1 MAPDATTLR
10 PIDCARSQG
19 HTPPWSRAIRISR
32 PPRSC
37 VRGSCPRRS
46 VAVPGSPRTATS
58 AARGPDPPT
67 ECESFLS
74 AKGTTTQGGTAMLV
88 LSRKLGERVLVPQ
101 CGLSITVVAVEGNLI
116 RLGFTA
122 PSEVG
127 VYREEVWQRIGSEDQ
142 PRVRLG

>member
-1 MAPDATTLR
+1 M
-10 PIDCARSQG
+10 
-19 HTPPWSRAIRISR
+19 ISR

-58 AARGPDPPT
+58 AARWPDRPT
-67 ECESFLS
+67 ECDTFLS

-127 VYREEVWQRIGSEDQ
+127 IYREEVWERIGSAGAPNDQ
-142 PRVRLG
+142 P